1 MPTIPQ
7 IDYYHSL
14 YDEVTKIE
22 LSETFDRWLILNF
35 TEFRNSLLYQVND
48 WVQVLKD
55 HLRHLA
61 EQRLDELEQFICM
74 GREVLEIPIGKD
86 DYDGLLRVME
96 VQVAI
101 KEKRLKFNDI
111 FQPLLNIVE
120 LLRIY
125 GEEFSQEMYSKVSWR
140 PHRRFSSECRG
151 NRRINW

>member
-1 MPTIPQ
+1 M
-7 IDYYHSL
+7 
-14 YDEVTKIE
+14 TKIE

-35 TEFRNSLLYQVND
+35 AEFRNSLLYQVND

-55 HLRHLA
+55 HLKARA
-61 EQRLDELEQFICM
+61 MTRLNELEQFIRM
-74 GREVLEIPIGKD
+74 GREVLEIPIDKD

-101 KEKRLKFNDI
+101 KEKRQKFNDT

-125 GEEFSQEMYSKVSWR
+125 GEEFSQEMYSKVSMIQFR
-140 PHRRFSSECRG
+140 S
-151 NRRINW
+151 I